1 MLCPKLHRPKH
12 LVFGNSTIFDHT
24 DVYVM
29 VTINVWAIDVCLH
42 HNRIVL
48 ISAQKDMA
56 VKTTGAIRAVQETL
70 HVLSQQSVLT
80 VCCEQISLQYTLTK
94 LY

>member
-1 MLCPKLHRPKH
+1 MLCPELHRPKH
-12 LVFGNSTIFDHT
+12 PVFGNSSIFDHT

-29 VTINVWAIDVCLH
+29 VTINVWAIDMCLR

-70 HVLSQQSVLT
+70 HVLSRQSVLM
-80 VCCEQISLQYTLTK
+80 VRCKQMSLQYTLTK